1 MAAVGR
7 APLQPASRPGQ
18 RRGEADDGN
27 LMVRL
32 SRMADAAGL
41 PTTRLMADFA
51 ALSLGPGHL
60 TAADYER
67 LRLYDEGL
75 WGAADRREVAGL
87 RRGHE
92 VVRQAN
98 FRADAHGL
106 VADRLACDAYLAA
119 HGLPTAPVLAIFR
132 AGLATSGQNLLR
144 DRGELRDFLKAHSN
158 RPLVAQPAEGG
169 RARLLF
175 ADRGHDPAADI
186 ERLIVET
193 GDTPGVSWRLQPL
206 LTPHPAYGKLTGGRL
221 APVQLLTIADDIGV
235 RVFRALWRLGGRDD
249 LVASLDLESG
259 HALELFPAASP
270 HLIEAA
276 PADLAVPDWEL
287 LKATA
292 GEGARLFSQFGLLGW
307 DIGPGESG
315 PVILGADPA
324 PDFTLCQLAARRG
337 VLEPEFLA
345 FLADRRHLAGG

>member
-7 APLQPASRPGQ
+7 TPLQPAHRPAP
-18 RRGEADDGN
+18 RRESDDAG
-27 LMVRL
+27 LMARL
-32 SRMADAAGL
+32 SRMADAAGA
-41 PTTRLMADFA
+41 PATRLMADFA

-60 TAADYER
+60 SAADYEH
-67 LRLYDEGL
+67 LRLFDDGL
-75 WGAADRREVAGL
+75 WGAADRREVAGA

-92 VVRQAN
+92 IVRQAN
-98 FRADAHGL
+98 FRADAFGL
-106 VADRLACDAYLAA
+106 VSDRLACDGYLAA
-119 HGLPTAPVLAIFR
+119 HGLPTVPLLAIFR
-132 AGLATSGQNLLR
+132 AGLATSANNLLR

-186 ERLIVET
+186 ERLIVES
-193 GDTPGVSWRLQPL
+193 GDTPGVSWLLQPL
-206 LTPHPAYGKLTGGRL
+206 LAPHPSYAKLTGGRL
-221 APVQLLTIADDIGV
+221 AAVQLLTLSGDTGV
-235 RVFRALWRLGGRDD
+235 GVFRAHWRLGGRDD
-249 LVASLDLESG
+249 LVASLDVQTG
-259 HALELFPAASP
+259 HALDLFPAAAP

-276 PADLAVPDWEL
+276 PPDLGVPDWEL

-292 GEGARLFSQFGLLGW
+292 CEGARLFSQFGLLGW
-307 DIGPGESG
+307 DIGPAQTG
-315 PVILGADPA
+315 PVILGVDPA

-345 FLADRRHLAGG
+345 FLADRRRLTGG